1 MLTDILE
8 IAPLTKTIE
17 KFIIKKVVSS
27 SKKNKKEDNMYAFF
41 NK

>member
-1 MLTDILE
+1 VLTDILE

-27 SKKNKKEDNMYAFF
+27 SKKQKGGQYVRIF
-41 NK
+41 